1 MRNKAIINEMSIQY
15 GITAKRSDTVKN
27 IKILSSIDAYKYAKM
42 FYFEDINIYESFFVI
57 FLDRIKNT
65 KGYAKISQGG
75 TSGTIID
82 IKILYYL
89 VITCLADSIILVHN
103 HPSGNLQPSNQD
115 KDITNKIKNALSYSD
130 ISLVDH
136 IIITDKSYYSFAD
149 EGNL

>member
-42 FYFEDINIYESFFVI
+42 FYFEDINIYESSFVI
-57 FLDRIKNT
+57 FLDRSKNT

-75 TSGTIID
+75 TSGTVID

>member
-1 MRNKAIINEMSIQY
+1 MSIEY
-15 GITAKRSDTVKN
+15 GITAKKN
-27 IKILSSIDAYKYAKM
+27 DAISNTKISSSIDAYKYAKM

-75 TSGTIID
+75 TSGTVID